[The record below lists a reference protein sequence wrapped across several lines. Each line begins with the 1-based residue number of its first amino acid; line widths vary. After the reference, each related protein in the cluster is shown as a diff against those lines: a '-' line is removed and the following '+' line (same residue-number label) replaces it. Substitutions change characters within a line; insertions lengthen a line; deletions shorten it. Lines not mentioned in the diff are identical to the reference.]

1 MESSDPIDEQLR
13 IAFASQKWPYAQ
25 IPEPNTTKS
34 DMEETLKHIYRF
46 DDDVKNFYL
55 PKLLSEAITP
65 SFKSAG
71 RSDWLRRLI
80 TFLDVDFEARTPG
93 IDALLKQTRVDSFAS
108 YNRTQ
113 SRAILSW
120 LDFVKRNFLGE
131 ILRTNL
137 NRQFVIGGHGLLDR
151 RLKWNGAS
159 DEHRVNG
166 NEWAD

>member
-1 MESSDPIDEQLR
+1 
-13 IAFASQKWPYAQ
+13 
-25 IPEPNTTKS
+25 
-34 DMEETLKHIYRF
+34 
-46 DDDVKNFYL
+46 
-55 PKLLSEAITP
+55 LSEAITP
-65 SFKSAG
+65 SFKSAD